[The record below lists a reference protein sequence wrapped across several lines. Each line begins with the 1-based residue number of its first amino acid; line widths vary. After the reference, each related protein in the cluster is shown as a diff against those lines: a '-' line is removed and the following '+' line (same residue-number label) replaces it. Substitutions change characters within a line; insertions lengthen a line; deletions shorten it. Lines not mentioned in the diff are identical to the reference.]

1 MRTYLAHRLL
11 LSLLAVWGVATLVFF
26 VLRVI
31 PGDPATMFAGPSAT
45 ATQIEAVRSRLGM
58 DRSMLSQYA
67 DYTGNIATLKFGTS
81 YRWNRP
87 VLDLIL
93 ERIPA
98 TALLATAALIIA
110 VVVGLPFGLIAAAQR
125 GRWADRIIS
134 VTSLVGQALPNFWI
148 GIVLILVFSANL
160 RLLPS
165 SGIGTWKHLILPAFT
180 LSLPLL
186 GVLVRLVRAGLVE
199 VMNEDFIRTARARG
213 LSDETVIVKHAG
225 RNILIPVIT
234 MIGLQ
239 FAQMLGGTVV
249 IETVF
254 GWPGLGRLLVDAVGT
269 RDYSIVQAA
278 IVAIALAYTLVNLV
292 VDLTYGVLDPRVR
305 VA

>member
-1 MRTYLAHRLL
+1 MRTYLLHRLL
-11 LSLLAVWGVATLVFF
+11 LSLLAVWGVATIVFF

-31 PGDPATMFAGPSAT
+31 PGDPALVFAGPSAT
-45 ATQIEAVRSRLGM
+45 AAQVAEVRTRLGM
-58 DRSMLSQYA
+58 DRSLFVQYLEFITKLGQL
-67 DYTGNIATLKFGTS
+67 DLGDS
-81 YRWNRP
+81 YRWSRP
-87 VLDLIL
+87 VLQLIA

-98 TALLATAALIIA
+98 TALLAAAALAIA
-110 VVVGLPFGLIAAAQR
+110 VVIGIPFGVLAAHKR
-125 GRWADRIIS
+125 GRWPDRVVSIL
-134 VTSLVGQALPNFWI
+134 SLVGQALPNFWI

-186 GVLVRLVRAGLVE
+186 GVLVRLVRAGLIE
-199 VMNEDFIRTARARG
+199 VLAEDFIRTARARG
-213 LSDETVIVKHAG
+213 VSDAKVLIKHAG
-225 RNILIPVIT
+225 RNMLLPVIT

-239 FAQMLGGTVV
+239 FAQMLGGAVV

-269 RDYSIVQAA
+269 RDYAIVQAA
-278 IVAIALAYTLVNLV
+278 IIAIALAYTAVNFA
-292 VDLTYGVLDPRVR
+292 VDLSYGVLDPRVR
-305 VA
+305 ST

>member
-31 PGDPATMFAGPSAT
+31 PGDPATMFAGPSAPS
-45 ATQIEAVRSRLGM
+45 TQIEAVRTRLGM
-58 DRSMLSQYA
+58 DRSMLSQYV
-67 DYTGNIATLKFGTS
+67 DYTGDIAMLNFGTS

-87 VLDLIL
+87 VLELIV

-98 TALLATAALIIA
+98 TALLATAALVIA
-110 VVVGLPFGLIAAAQR
+110 VVVGLPFGLVAAAQR
-125 GRWADRIIS
+125 GRWADRVIS

-165 SGIGTWKHLILPAFT
+165 SGIGTWKHLIMPAFT

-213 LSDETVIVKHAG
+213 LSDGTVIIKHAG

-278 IVAIALAYTLVNLV
+278 IVAIALAYTVVNLV